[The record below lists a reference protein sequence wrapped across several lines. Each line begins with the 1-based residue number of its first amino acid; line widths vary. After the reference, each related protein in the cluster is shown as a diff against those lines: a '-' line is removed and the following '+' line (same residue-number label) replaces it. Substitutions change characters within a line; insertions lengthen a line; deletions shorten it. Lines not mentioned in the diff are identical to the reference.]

1 MRLVG
6 FLVILALAMVAFVA
20 IALGVPERPPG
31 HGFTHPEVA
40 TMERGGEGY
49 ARAEGVLELGWAFG
63 LAQVLFFTG
72 LLALGARRPDGLR
85 GLGPGLLA
93 GGVVY
98 AVIWTALVLTY
109 RTYALSSDP
118 ALFLGFPMPTAI
130 MLFALYAVPGIFM
143 VLYVVGFERW
153 IASPSDLAALERRLA
168 ELRSEGRDGP

>member
-6 FLVILALAMVAFVA
+6 FLVILAFAMVAFVA
-20 IALGVPERPPG
+20 IALGVPERPLG
-31 HGFTHPEVA
+31 HGFTHPEIVS
-40 TMERGGEGY
+40 MERGGEGY
-49 ARAEGVLELGWAFG
+49 TRAEDVLVLGWACG
-63 LAQVLFFTG
+63 RAQVRVVTA
-72 LLALGARRPDGLR
+72 LLALGARRRDGLR

-93 GGVVY
+93 GGLVY

-118 ALFLGFPMPTAI
+118 ALFLGFPVPTAI

-168 ELRSEGRDGP
+168 ELRSEPQDGS